1 MIKKIQSSM
10 KSIWPEFHKHKQ
22 NTHLNSFYTFTDY
35 WHLWTMSIFILAVTA
50 LAPLGI
56 VTLIHYQ
63 LIQKSVDSELNLRTE
78 RLTSNAKRS
87 VAFFME
93 ERLNALIFTV
103 DEMGYEQLIN
113 NEKLAEIL
121 KNVDEKKRADK
132 IAKNKD
138 ASFYNG
144 QIQTAQY
151 FINTIIPKSMGM
163 MDAVNNLDTAVIEI
177 SDTGFGGK

>member
-1 MIKKIQSSM
+1 M

-121 KNVDEKKRADK
+121 KNLKH
-132 IAKNKD
+132 
-138 ASFYNG
+138 
-144 QIQTAQY
+144 
-151 FINTIIPKSMGM
+151 
-163 MDAVNNLDTAVIEI
+163 
-177 SDTGFGGK
+177 GFGGLSDLSVISNDGSQIAYAGPFSLEGKNYKCQPC